1 MCARAGPGG
10 LSCQL
15 QGPLSLPSGAGA
27 LPRPEPYV
35 KVNRLSPR
43 TISKGSRAL
52 PHPEP
57 YVKVDRL
64 SPQNRMGTL
73 PRLVSTGVSTQA
85 RRGSSLSLS
94 EWTEQAAGA
103 SGVGLAAAQPR
114 RDFAVELGASWGWVC
129 PLGGQSSGLV
139 SLLLSGLDTALL
151 PSSSVASLVS
161 MQGCDPRG
169 PQGKADSRGQ
179 QGASGRS
186 RVSAVEGSQLPF

>member
-1 MCARAGPGG
+1 M
-10 LSCQL
+10 
-15 QGPLSLPSGAGA
+15 
-27 LPRPEPYV
+27 
-35 KVNRLSPR
+35 
-43 TISKGSRAL
+43 
-52 PHPEP
+52 
-57 YVKVDRL
+57 KVDGL

-73 PRLVSTGVSTQA
+73 LRLVSTGVSTQA

-114 RDFAVELGASWGWVC
+114 RGFAVELGASWGWVC

-161 MQGCDPRG
+161 MRGCDPRG
-169 PQGKADSRGQ
+169 PQGEADSRGQ